1 MNHSTFKSFTFGIG
15 LFFTLPLVYGNS
27 SSPSSSDGTLYIN
40 KSKTHKVASVKYGF
54 HYEEIGMM
62 GEGAL
67 HAELIR
73 NRSFEEATPP
83 AGLSV
88 KNGLYENVPAPRVK
102 EKKVFQADPLIG
114 WTTYPLS
121 YTPVFISRTD
131 ENPMSGENK
140 YSMLV
145 NVTEDIA
152 NHPDAL
158 ILNRGYYGMN
168 LKTDTSY
175 RLSLF
180 LKNRNYSAP
189 LRVFLVDE
197 WGQRVSNV
205 IEVNVGNREWTKY
218 TGELKPEKNVRR
230 GMFAI
235 QPMSKGQF
243 QIDVVSLFP
252 SDTWND
258 GKSVFRKDIVQNLKE
273 FSPSFIRFPGG
284 CIVHGVNE
292 ETMYHWKKTLGPIEN
307 RPGQWSKWA
316 PYYRTDGIGYHE
328 FYELCEYVGADA
340 MYVMPTGMI
349 CSGWVKQ
356 SPQWNFR
363 HIDVDLDAYIQDA
376 LDAIEYAI
384 GDTTTKWGAE
394 RAKNGHPA
402 PFPLKY
408 IEIGN
413 EDFGPVYWERYEK
426 IYQALSAKYPDL
438 VYIANSVIR
447 VVGRENDDKRK
458 DIPNFVNP
466 KNVKVFDEHYYNS
479 IEWACE
485 QHYRFDNYKRG
496 VADLFIG
503 ELGINGKYPYNL
515 LATGAIRMSIE
526 RNGDLNPLFAERPVM
541 RHWDFLE
548 HRIFLPMLING
559 VDSSVKTSFFYLA
572 KMFRDNTFD
581 VCLDAAIKD
590 IAGLQ
595 NIFVTMGYDTAS
607 KQYILKLINLQDKKV
622 ILQPEVSGF
631 KRPVKAH
638 KTSLVLVPGKEN
650 TPFTPNEVQPVETEV
665 GLDLNQPLELE
676 AASMVVYRF
685 KLK

>member
-1 MNHSTFKSFTFGIG
+1 MNHSTFQSFTLGIG

-27 SSPSSSDGTLYIN
+27 SSSSSFDGTLYIN

-140 YSMLV
+140 YSMQV

-175 RLSLF
+175 RLS
-180 LKNRNYSAP
+180 
-189 LRVFLVDE
+189 
-197 WGQRVSNV
+197 
-205 IEVNVGNREWTKY
+205 
-218 TGELKPEKNVRR
+218 
-230 GMFAI
+230 
-235 QPMSKGQF
+235 
-243 QIDVVSLFP
+243 
-252 SDTWND
+252 
-258 GKSVFRKDIVQNLKE
+258 
-273 FSPSFIRFPGG
+273 
-284 CIVHGVNE
+284 
-292 ETMYHWKKTLGPIEN
+292 
-307 RPGQWSKWA
+307 
-316 PYYRTDGIGYHE
+316 
-328 FYELCEYVGADA
+328 
-340 MYVMPTGMI
+340 
-349 CSGWVKQ
+349 
-356 SPQWNFR
+356 
-363 HIDVDLDAYIQDA
+363 
-376 LDAIEYAI
+376 
-384 GDTTTKWGAE
+384 
-394 RAKNGHPA
+394 
-402 PFPLKY
+402 
-408 IEIGN
+408 
-413 EDFGPVYWERYEK
+413 
-426 IYQALSAKYPDL
+426 
-438 VYIANSVIR
+438 
-447 VVGRENDDKRK
+447 
-458 DIPNFVNP
+458 
-466 KNVKVFDEHYYNS
+466 
-479 IEWACE
+479 
-485 QHYRFDNYKRG
+485 YRFDNYKRG

-503 ELGINGKYPYNL
+503 ELGISGKYPYNL

-590 IAGLQ
+590 IEGLQ

-631 KRPVKAH
+631 KRPVKVH

-650 TPFTPNEVQPVETEV
+650 TPFAPNEVQPVETEV

-685 KLK
+685 K

>member
-1 MNHSTFKSFTFGIG
+1 
-15 LFFTLPLVYGNS
+15 
-27 SSPSSSDGTLYIN
+27 
-40 KSKTHKVASVKYGF
+40 
-54 HYEEIGMM
+54 
-62 GEGAL
+62 
-67 HAELIR
+67 
-73 NRSFEEATPP
+73 
-83 AGLSV
+83 
-88 KNGLYENVPAPRVK
+88 
-102 EKKVFQADPLIG
+102 
-114 WTTYPLS
+114 
-121 YTPVFISRTD
+121 
-131 ENPMSGENK
+131 
-140 YSMLV
+140 
-145 NVTEDIA
+145 
-152 NHPDAL
+152 
-158 ILNRGYYGMN
+158 
-168 LKTDTSY
+168 
-175 RLSLF
+175 
-180 LKNRNYSAP
+180 
-189 LRVFLVDE
+189 
-197 WGQRVSNV
+197 
-205 IEVNVGNREWTKY
+205 
-218 TGELKPEKNVRR
+218 
-230 GMFAI
+230 
-235 QPMSKGQF
+235 
-243 QIDVVSLFP
+243 
-252 SDTWND
+252 
-258 GKSVFRKDIVQNLKE
+258 
-273 FSPSFIRFPGG
+273 
-284 CIVHGVNE
+284 
-292 ETMYHWKKTLGPIEN
+292 MYHWKKTLGPIEN

-438 VYIANSVIR
+438 IYIANSVIR
-447 VVGRENDDKRK
+447 VVGR
-458 DIPNFVNP
+458 
-466 KNVKVFDEHYYNS
+466 
-479 IEWACE
+479 
-485 QHYRFDNYKRG
+485 DNYKRG
-496 VADLFIG
+496 VAELFIG
-503 ELGINGKYPYNL
+503 ELGISGKYPYNL

-590 IAGLQ
+590 IEGLQ

-607 KQYILKLINLQDKKV
+607 KQYILKLINLKDKKV
-622 ILQPEVSGF
+622 TLQPEVSGF

-650 TPFTPNEVQPVETEV
+650 TPFAPNEVQPVETEV
-665 GLDLNQPLELE
+665 GLDLNQPFELE